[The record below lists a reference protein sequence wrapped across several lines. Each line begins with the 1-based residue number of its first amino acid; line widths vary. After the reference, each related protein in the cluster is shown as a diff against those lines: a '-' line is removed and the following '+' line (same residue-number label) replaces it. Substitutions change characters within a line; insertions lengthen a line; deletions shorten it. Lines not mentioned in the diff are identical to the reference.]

1 MAGGGNH
8 HSGGGTPT
16 PTVGTDAGYSWNG
29 FKSPDSFDAKKFG
42 TGVASDL
49 NNWYHS
55 PLQTNPIADFT
66 DFTQGT
72 KNLIG
77 QGIQQ
82 AGNIAGNTTLQ
93 NMASGSMLGNGNPY
107 LNGALDTTRKNI
119 LTDLGSQFTDS
130 GRFGGGSYI
139 DTATNSLANA
149 ENTARFGQYQNDI
162 NNMYGAQSAL
172 NNATATGLGYSNLND
187 QKAQELNASNQKMW
201 DLQNNAPYQR
211 ITQAL
216 GALQGTNG
224 QTNTP
229 LNLMDI
235 LGTGANVAGSLLPL
249 LGLLG

>member
-8 HSGGGTPT
+8 NSGSTT
-16 PTVGTDAGYSWNG
+16 PTVGTSAGYSWNG
-29 FKSPDSFDAKKFG
+29 FKSPDSFDSKKFG
-42 TGVASDL
+42 TSIASDL
-49 NNWYHS
+49 NNWYKS
-55 PLQTNPIADFT
+55 PLTTNPIADFT
-66 DFTQGT
+66 DYTQGT

-77 QGIQQ
+77 QGMQQ

-93 NMASGSMLGNGNPY
+93 QMASGSMLGNGNPY
-107 LNGALDTTRKNI
+107 LNDALSQTRDNI
-119 LTDLGSQFTDS
+119 LKDVGSQFTSS

-139 DTATNSLANA
+139 DRAVGDIANA

-162 NNMYGAQSAL
+162 QNMYGAQSAL
-172 NNATATGLGYSNLND
+172 NNATATGLGYSNLLD
-187 QKAQELNASNQKMW
+187 QKAKEQTASDQKMW
-201 DLQNNAPYQR
+201 DLQNNAPYAR

-229 LNLMDI
+229 TSLWDI

-249 LGLLG
+249 LGLLA

>member
-1 MAGGGNH
+1 MAGGGKHN
-8 HSGGGTPT
+8 GGGTPT

-55 PLQTNPIADFT
+55 PLNTNPYSDFT
-66 DFTQGT
+66 DYTQGT
-72 KNLIG
+72 KNLIS
-77 QGIQQ
+77 QGMQQ
-82 AGNIAGNTTLQ
+82 AGDVAGNSILK

-107 LNGALDTTRKNI
+107 LNDALAQTRDNI
-119 LTDLGSQFTDS
+119 LKDVGSQFTSS
-130 GRFGGGSYI
+130 GRFGGGSYVDRAVGDI
-139 DTATNSLANA
+139 SNA

-162 NNMYGAQSAL
+162 QNMYGAQSAL

-201 DLQNNAPYQR
+201 DLKNNAPYAR

-229 LNLMDI
+229 TNIWDI
-235 LGTGANVAGSLLPL
+235 LGTGANVAGSLAPL
-249 LGLLG
+249 LGLLL